1 MREELTKLVDE
12 VMYTKDSF
20 EYKGVKFTS
29 RCEDGNW
36 YLGTDYLLCNF
47 DYCTADGYEWRQEE
61 VADAIIACFDFE

>member
-1 MREELTKLVDE
+1 MREELRKLVDE

-20 EYKGVKFTS
+20 NFLGVKFTS

-47 DYCTADGYEWRQEE
+47 DYCTDDGYEWRPEE
-61 VADAIIACFDFE
+61 VADAIIACFEFE